1 MTITNDTLES
11 IKLAQQNATVAR
23 DLLGKSFTQ
32 ASGLVFIDLEASAKT
47 LYPVI
52 TPLRNQIPRVPG
64 RGGTATNWKAITG
77 ININGLSLGVSE
89 GRRGG
94 VIATAVQNFTAAY
107 KGYGLEDSVTFEA
120 DYAAQGFD
128 NLRLRATE
136 GLLRAVMIGE
146 EKLIVGGNQS
156 LALGITPTPTLS
168 DVATGGSLAANNAVS
183 VVCVALSFEGY
194 LNASVAAGVPAQ
206 VARTN
211 ADGTSDSYGGG
222 SARKSAAASVTT
234 ANDASATHAVRA
246 SVAAVNGASAYAWF
260 WGAAGSETLGA
271 ITTIN
276 SVLIAAPAAG
286 TQTAASLPAADNSQ
300 NGLVFDGLLTQIQ
313 LPGSN
318 SYVFTMPT
326 GTPGVGTPLTAD
338 GAGGIV
344 EIDAALKSF
353 WDNFRLSPDLLLVS
367 SQELLNITRKVIAG
381 GGAPLFRFNLDG
393 QQGSPA
399 TVTATAGAIVG
410 SYLNKYT
417 MSGGQ
422 LVQIMLHPN
431 VPPGTIVFYSRTI
444 PYPLSNVSNILQMKL
459 RQDYYQLEWP
469 MQTRQ
474 YQYGVY
480 ADGVL
485 QNYFPPAFGI
495 IRNIANG

>member
-1 MTITNDTLES
+1 MTTTSETLEL
-11 IKLAQQNATVAR
+11 IKQAQQNPISGNE
-23 DLLGKSFTQ
+23 LLGKAFTQ
-32 ASGLVFIDLEASAKT
+32 ATGLVFIDLEPSAKT

-77 ININGLSLGVSE
+77 INIGGLSLGVSE

-94 VIATAVQNFTAAY
+94 TIGTTVQSYTAAY
-107 KGYGLEDSVTFEA
+107 KGFGLEDSVTFEA

-156 LALGITPTPTLS
+156 LALGTTPTPTVS
-168 DVATGGSLAANNAVS
+168 DVSTGGALGPNLAQS
-183 VVCVALSFEGY
+183 VICVTLSFEGF
-194 LNASVAAGVPAQ
+194 LNASIAAGIPTSI
-206 VARTN
+206 ARTN
-211 ADGTSDSYGGG
+211 ADGTSDTYGGG
-222 SARKSAAASVTT
+222 SARKSANAAITT
-234 ANDASATHAVRA
+234 ANDASNTHSLRA
-246 SVAAVNGASAYAWF
+246 SVAAVNGATAYAWY
-260 WGAAGSETLGA
+260 WGAAGAELLGA

-276 SVLIAAPAAG
+276 SVLITAAATG
-286 TQTAASLPAADNSQ
+286 TQTAASLRTADNSQ
-300 NGLVFDGLLTQIQ
+300 NNLVFDGLLTQIQ

-318 SYVFTMPT
+318 AYIATMPT
-326 GTPGVGTPLTAD
+326 GTPGTGTPLTAD
-338 GAGGIV
+338 NAGGIV
-344 EIDAALKSF
+344 EIDTALKSF
-353 WDNFRLSPDLLLVS
+353 WDNFRVSPDLILVS
-367 SQELLNITRKVIAG
+367 SQELLNITKKVIIG
-381 GGAPLFRFNLDG
+381 GGTSLFRFNLDNAEG
-393 QQGSPA
+393 NVGA
-399 TVTATAGAIVG
+399 VTATAGAIVG

-422 LVQIMLHPN
+422 LVQVMLHPN
-431 VPPGTIVFYSRTI
+431 VPPGTVIFFSRTI
-444 PYPLSNVSNILQMKL
+444 PYPLSNVANILQMKL

-469 MQTRQ
+469 MLTRQ

>member
-1 MTITNDTLES
+1 MVPTSDTLDL
-11 IKLAQQNATVAR
+11 IRQAQQNPIAGR
-23 DLLGKSFTQ
+23 DMMGKAFTQ
-32 ASGLVFIDLEASAKT
+32 ATGLVFIDLEPSAKT

-52 TPLRNQIPRVPG
+52 TPLRNALPRVAG

-77 ININGLSLGVSE
+77 ININNLSLGVSE

-94 VIATAVQNFTAAY
+94 GIGTAVQSFTAAY

-128 NLRLRATE
+128 NLRERATE

-156 LALGITPTPTLS
+156 LALGTTPTPTVS
-168 DVATGGSLAANNAVS
+168 DQTTGGALGANLAQS
-183 VVCVALSFEGY
+183 VICVALSFEGY
-194 LNASVAAGVPAQ
+194 LNASVASGIPTSVNRSN
-206 VARTN
+206 V
-211 ADGTSDSYGGG
+211 DGTSDSYGGG
-222 SARKSAAASVTT
+222 SGRKSANATVTT
-234 ANDASATHAVRA
+234 ANDGNSTHALRA
-246 SVAAVNGASAYAWF
+246 SVAPVNGASAYAWF
-260 WGAAGSETLGA
+260 WGAAGSELLGA

-276 SVLIAAPAAG
+276 SVLIAAAPAG

-300 NGLVFDGLLTQIQ
+300 NALVFDGLLTQIQ

-318 SYVFTMPT
+318 AYIATMPT
-326 GTPGVGTPLTAD
+326 GTPGTGTPLTAD

-344 EIDAALKSF
+344 EIDQALKSF

-381 GGAPLFRFNLDG
+381 GAAPLFRFNLDN
-393 QQGSPA
+393 QQGNPGA
-399 TVTATAGAIVG
+399 VTATAGAIVG

-431 VPPGTIVFYSRTI
+431 VPPGTIVFFSRTI
-444 PYPLSNVSNILQMKL
+444 PYPLSNVSNILQMKM

-469 MQTRQ
+469 MVTRQ

>member
-1 MTITNDTLES
+1 MSTTTDTLQL
-11 IKLAQQNATVAR
+11 IKTAQANAIPAR
-23 DLLGKSFTQ
+23 DFMGKAFTQ
-32 ASGLVFIDLEASAKT
+32 ATGLVYIDLEPSAKS

-64 RGGTATNWKAITG
+64 RGGTATNWRAITG
-77 ININGLSLGVSE
+77 ININNLSLGVSE
-89 GRRGG
+89 GHRGG
-94 VIATAVQNFTAAY
+94 GVTTAAQSFTAAY
-107 KGYGLEDSVTFEA
+107 KGFGLEDSVTFEA

-128 NLRLRATE
+128 NLRELATQ

-156 LALGITPTPTLS
+156 LALGTTPTPTLS
-168 DVATGGSLAANNAVS
+168 DLSTGGTLGANTAVS
-183 VVCVALSFEGY
+183 VICVALSFEGY
-194 LNASVAAGVPAQ
+194 MNASVALGIPSTVS
-206 VARTN
+206 RNN
-211 ADGTSDSYGGG
+211 ADGSSDSFGGG
-222 SARKSAAASVTT
+222 SARKSANAAITT
-234 ANDASATHAVRA
+234 ANDGSSQHAIRA
-246 SVAAVNGASAYAWF
+246 SVAAVNGAAAYAWF
-260 WGAAGSETLGA
+260 WGAAGAETLGA
-271 ITTIN
+271 VTTIN
-276 SVLIAAPAAG
+276 SVLIAAAAAG

-300 NGLVFDGLLTQIQ
+300 NNLVFDGLLTQIQ

-318 SYVFTMPT
+318 SYIATMPT

-338 GAGGIV
+338 GAGGVV

-353 WDNFRLSPDLLLVS
+353 WDNFRLSPDLMLVS

-393 QQGSPA
+393 GEGTVSA
-399 TVTATAGAIVG
+399 VTATAGAIVG

-422 LVQIMLHPN
+422 LVQILLHPN

-444 PYPLSNVSNILQMKL
+444 PYPLSNVANILQMKM